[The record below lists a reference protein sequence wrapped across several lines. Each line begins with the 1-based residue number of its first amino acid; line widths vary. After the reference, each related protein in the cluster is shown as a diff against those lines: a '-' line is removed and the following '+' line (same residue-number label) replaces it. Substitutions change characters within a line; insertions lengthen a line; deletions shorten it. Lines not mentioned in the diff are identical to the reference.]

1 MLLTL
6 TKERWKTFLNNHLR
20 LQKLKIV
27 EETFKEA
34 HVDFSFACNIISITD
49 KHAYGTNTELRQC

>member
-34 HVDFSFACNIISITD
+34 HVDYSFACNIIFN